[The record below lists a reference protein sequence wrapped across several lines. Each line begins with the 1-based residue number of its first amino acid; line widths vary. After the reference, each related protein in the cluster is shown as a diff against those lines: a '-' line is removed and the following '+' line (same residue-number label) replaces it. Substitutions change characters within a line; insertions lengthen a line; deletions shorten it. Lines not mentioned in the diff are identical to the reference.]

1 MNGGR
6 LVGGIKSVSIT
17 CNLIDNCS
25 DEIKVVTEEGGLS
38 CVEFLRIVSGKEGWK
53 ERRSLG
59 KVV

>member
-1 MNGGR
+1 MNWGS

-53 ERRSLG
+53 ARRSLG
-59 KVV
+59 KAV

>member
-1 MNGGR
+1 MNWGS